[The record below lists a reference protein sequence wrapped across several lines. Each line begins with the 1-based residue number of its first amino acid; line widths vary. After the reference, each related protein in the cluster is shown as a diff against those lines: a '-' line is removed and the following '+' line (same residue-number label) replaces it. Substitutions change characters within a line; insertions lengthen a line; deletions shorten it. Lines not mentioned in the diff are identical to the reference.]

1 VVNEPSLEELY
12 EDAPCGYL
20 SFSGDGSIT
29 RANRTF
35 LCSMGVAAEDLV
47 GVRRLQDL
55 MTPGSRLY
63 AETHWWPSL
72 ELAGELREMPVDL
85 VRSDGTTLSVL
96 LNATR
101 FADGIRASLFDA
113 TDRRRYERE
122 LIASRDLERAARER
136 VERLQ
141 QLTSALAETSG
152 IDAISATLGD
162 AVFEALE
169 AERCAVVLDGRVV
182 HERSQRFPDPDAT
195 VERELPLAVAD
206 GHDASLVV
214 VLPAARAVTE
224 DEQAFLESCAAAGTT
239 ALRRGWLYAQMEHQ
253 ALHDPVTGLPN
264 RRLLDERLAHEVAR
278 SRRSGGRFAVVLL
291 GLAGFKLLNDSRSHA
306 AGDEALR
313 LVAARLAGAVR
324 ETDLVARLGGDEFAV
339 VSADL
344 GSDDEAGALAQRLA
358 STFDEPLALRGGEL
372 FLRAGIGVSV
382 AGAGSD
388 PAGILGDADVAMAAA
403 KRSTNAPYVPFDTTM
418 RERMR
423 ERVRVEAELRTAL
436 RDGDLRV
443 FYQPI
448 VRAEDSVLTGMEALV
463 RWEHPQRGLVSPGV
477 FIPVAE
483 ECGLIVDVGRYVLQ
497 EATRQL
503 GAWRAEGLVG
513 EGVGVTVNV
522 SARQLEQPE
531 LVGDVTAA
539 LAAAGLADSP
549 WLLGLELTESML
561 MQSADLRTARLGE
574 LAAIGVRLLLDD
586 FGTGASSLARLRRFP
601 IDTLKV
607 DRAFV
612 SGLGVEASEDE
623 AIVAA
628 IVALASALDLDVVA
642 EGVETPA
649 QLHRLRVLGAAK
661 IQGYLFS
668 RPLPA
673 GELRA
678 LLAEQA
684 PAQTVQ

>member
-1 VVNEPSLEELY
+1 V
-12 EDAPCGYL
+12 
-20 SFSGDGSIT
+20 
-29 RANRTF
+29 
-35 LCSMGVAAEDLV
+35 
-47 GVRRLQDL
+47 
-55 MTPGSRLY
+55 
-63 AETHWWPSL
+63 
-72 ELAGELREMPVDL
+72 
-85 VRSDGTTLSVL
+85 
-96 LNATR
+96 
-101 FADGIRASLFDA
+101 
-113 TDRRRYERE
+113 
-122 LIASRDLERAARER
+122 
-136 VERLQ
+136 
-141 QLTSALAETSG
+141 
-152 IDAISATLGD
+152 
-162 AVFEALE
+162 
-169 AERCAVVLDGRVV
+169 
-182 HERSQRFPDPDAT
+182 
-195 VERELPLAVAD
+195 
-206 GHDASLVV
+206 
-214 VLPAARAVTE
+214 
-224 DEQAFLESCAAAGTT
+224 
-239 ALRRGWLYAQMEHQ
+239 
-253 ALHDPVTGLPN
+253 
-264 RRLLDERLAHEVAR
+264 
-278 SRRSGGRFAVVLL
+278 
-291 GLAGFKLLNDSRSHA
+291 
-306 AGDEALR
+306 
-313 LVAARLAGAVR
+313 
-324 ETDLVARLGGDEFAV
+324 
-339 VSADL
+339 
-344 GSDDEAGALAQRLA
+344 LAQRLA

-448 VRAEDSVLTGMEALV
+448 VRTEDSVLTGMEALV

-483 ECGLIVDVGRYVLQ
+483 ECGLIVDVGRFVLR

-503 GAWRAEGLVG
+503 GAWRAEGLVA

-522 SARQLEQPE
+522 SARQLDQPE
-531 LVGDVTAA
+531 LVGDVAAA
-539 LAAAGLADSP
+539 LAAAGLAESP

-561 MQSADLRTARLGE
+561 MQSADLATARLGE

-642 EGVETPA
+642 EGVETTA